1 VVYILTAD
9 QIGSRLSRD
18 AVPAALDLL
27 SAVPA
32 VRPFDRTA
40 GDEIQGVLGSSRDV
54 VAAALALARDGRW
67 SIGIGLG
74 PVEEPLPETTRAG
87 RGPAFANAREAVEAA
102 KRRPQHVAV
111 AGPDEPV
118 AADAQAV
125 LTLLVAVVQRRSEA
139 AWEAVDLVSAGLTMT
154 EAATKLG
161 VTRQA
166 IGQRLAAGL
175 WQQEQDARPA
185 AARLLG

>member
-32 VRPFDRTA
+32 VRPFDRT
-40 GDEIQGVLGSSRDV
+40 
-54 VAAALALARDGRW
+54 
-67 SIGIGLG
+67 
-74 PVEEPLPETTRAG
+74 
-87 RGPAFANAREAVEAA
+87 VEAA